1 MNMNIYKYLFYFDL
15 HEEHCFF
22 FFLLYL
28 HLSTTVDLL
37 AQKQAATFF
46 VKLGHGIRSADAGSR
61 NKTQDNLLQFASLL
75 HPSMRIYA
83 RPIISISVI

>member
-1 MNMNIYKYLFYFDL
+1 MNMNIYKYFTLIYTGSIA
-15 HEEHCFF
+15 FF
-22 FFLLYL
+22 SLLYL